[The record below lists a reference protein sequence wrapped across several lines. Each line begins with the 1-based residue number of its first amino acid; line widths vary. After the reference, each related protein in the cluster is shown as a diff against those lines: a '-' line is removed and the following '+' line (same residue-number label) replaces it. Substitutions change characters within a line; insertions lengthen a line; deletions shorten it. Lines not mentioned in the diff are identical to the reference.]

1 MAEVIDDPT
10 GRQQSVQWS
19 MNDMVKFLRDVLGRF
34 SKSDAINTQL
44 SDKTLNRLIDG
55 ASLKQL
61 KRKMGL
67 PEQYQPGQPLS
78 AQAYE
83 VTPII
88 SHDLE
93 PFKRTKGWKDEPAL
107 SVDSDGF
114 ILLPSDYFYYSSMI
128 HTANGVRRH
137 FEFMPDEE
145 FEKRIG
151 DPLIGPNER
160 NPIANI
166 QFGYIRIAPT
176 TITEVSMTYIK
187 RPDKPVYA
195 TKTVNGYREYDP
207 VNSVE
212 LEWDDVN
219 RLDIIYIMLYDL
231 GINMQRGD
239 LVNYAQ
245 KYQQQGI

>member
-1 MAEVIDDPT
+1 MATVIDNPT
-10 GRQQSVQWS
+10 ARQSAIQWS
-19 MNDMVKFLRDVLGRF
+19 MDDMVKLLRDILGRF
-34 SKSDAINTQL
+34 SKSDANNRQL
-44 SDKTLNRLIDG
+44 SDKSINRLMDG

-67 PEQYQPGQPLS
+67 PEHYQPGQPLS
-78 AQAYE
+78 TQGYE
-83 VTPII
+83 VTPMI

-93 PFKRTKGWKDEPAL
+93 PFKRYKGWDDEPAL
-107 SVDSDGF
+107 TVGTDGF
-114 ILLPSDYFYYSSMI
+114 ILLPDDYFYYSSMT
-128 HTANGVRRH
+128 HTVDGVKKH

-145 FEKRIG
+145 FEKRVG
-151 DPLIGPNER
+151 DPLIAPNER
-160 NPIANI
+160 NPVANL
-166 QFGYIRIAPT
+166 QFGHIRIAPI
-176 TITEVSMTYIK
+176 TIQEVSMTYIK

-195 TKTVNGYREYDP
+195 TKTTNGYREYDET
-207 VNSVE
+207 NSVE

-239 LVNYAQ
+239 LVQYAQ